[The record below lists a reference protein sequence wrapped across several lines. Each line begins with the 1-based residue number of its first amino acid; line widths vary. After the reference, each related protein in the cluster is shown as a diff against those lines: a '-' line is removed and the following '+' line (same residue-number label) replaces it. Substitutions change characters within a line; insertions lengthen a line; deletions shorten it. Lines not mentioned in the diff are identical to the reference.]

1 MRNLKEDMN
10 IKNKLVKNTTFN
22 SLNVFISMA
31 IGFFLLPIILQIIG
45 KELYGIYIL
54 IITLSGYINIMET
67 GVGTASVKFISQH
80 LIKNEKKE
88 INEIL
93 TNSLIFYFLV
103 GVITATVLVLI
114 SLFFV
119 NFFNIPPRYL
129 SLTKQTLIFAG
140 IALLIIWPL
149 RLFRKVLEG
158 NQDYTVTSGA
168 TIAFEILNF
177 LLIILFL
184 RKCSNPFLFFVIL
197 KFISQIFLNLFFC
210 VYSFRRLDFLKV
222 DYYLISKKAFKKIFK
237 FSSILY
243 LCKIIGLL
251 IFNTDKILIS
261 VFLNISSITLYEITY
276 KFLQLVKN
284 VSNLSSSAILPLVSS
299 LNSKNDNNKIKEI
312 FLRVSK
318 YTIVLVLPITISI
331 IIFAK
336 YIVLYWLGPEYNSI
350 VFPIQLFVSYSIYN
364 CSLALVGQILVAIDK
379 VRYTLY
385 YRIGIAVSNLILS
398 IILIILTKNFI
409 GVIWGTVISYCI
421 GYPIYLSI
429 ALKLIKVDFY
439 EFLNKVIL
447 PTYPYA
453 IFPVIIGILICQLVP
468 PKNLIYTLID
478 MGGVVFLYFNC
489 VFFMGLKSYER
500 RDIKEIALKLIGV
513 N

>member
-1 MRNLKEDMN
+1 MN
-10 IKNKLVKNTTFN
+10 IKNRLVKNTTFN
-22 SLNVFISMA
+22 ALNVFITMA
-31 IGFFLLPIILQIIG
+31 INFILLPIILRTMG
-45 KELYGIYIL
+45 NELYGIYIL
-54 IITLSGYINIMET
+54 IITLSGYFNIMET
-67 GVGTASVKFISQH
+67 GVGTASVKFVSQH

-103 GVITATVLVLI
+103 GLVTATILVLI

-119 NFFNIPPRYL
+119 KFFNIPQRYL
-129 SLTKQTLIFAG
+129 SLTKQTLVFAG

-158 NQDYTVTSGA
+158 NQDYTVTSG
-168 TIAFEILNF
+168 TTVAFEILNF

-184 RKCSNPFLFFVIL
+184 RKCSNPFLFFVLL

-210 VYSFRRLDFLKV
+210 IYSFRRLDFLKV
-222 DYYLISKKAFKKIFK
+222 DFYLISKKAFKKIFK

-251 IFNTDKILIS
+251 IYNTDKILIS
-261 VFLNISSITLYEITY
+261 VFLNVSSITLYEISY
-276 KFLQLVKN
+276 KFHQLVRTVN
-284 VSNLSSSAILPLVSS
+284 NLSSSAILPLISS
-299 LNSKNDNNKIKEI
+299 LNSKNDSKKIKEI
-312 FLRVSK
+312 FFRVQK
-318 YTIVLVLPITISI
+318 YTIVLVLPITISV

-336 YIVLYWLGPEYNSI
+336 FIVLYWLGPDYNSV
-350 VFPIQLFVSYSIYN
+350 VFPIQLFVSYFIFN

-379 VRYTLY
+379 LRYTLN

-398 IILIILTKNFI
+398 IIFIILTKNFI

-429 ALKLIKVDFY
+429 ALKLIKINFY

-447 PTYPYA
+447 PTYSYA
-453 IFPVIIGILICQLVP
+453 IIPLIAGILIIRFIP
-468 PKNLIYTLID
+468 PKNLIYTLMD
-478 MGGVVFLYFNC
+478 MAGIVFLYFNC

-500 RDIKEIALKLIGV
+500 KDIKDIALKLVGIS
-513 N
+513 